1 MDCPR
6 KGTRL
11 SVTPAK
17 AIEKKTD
24 VWELFADFTLSNW
37 RNESCGLE
45 EGSVWHISVSTT
57 VSPTSVSVRI
67 YRYCPNNTAH
77 YVWYI
82 AFSQCLAVEYVN
94 N

>member
-1 MDCPR
+1 MSITIWDEGAKALCPYVSQSLDVDCPR

-37 RNESCGLE
+37 RN
-45 EGSVWHISVSTT
+45 
-57 VSPTSVSVRI
+57 
-67 YRYCPNNTAH
+67 
-77 YVWYI
+77 
-82 AFSQCLAVEYVN
+82 
-94 N
+94 